1 MPEYV
6 PSEGLVAWYG
16 LNGNLDDGWG
26 DANLNSFGGDVFESG
41 RFGENDKAFKFNGNS
56 SFLKTS
62 SALLNSGQNHSI
74 LIWFRSE
81 DYFSGGQNFFNT
93 AGAGD
98 CGDDHT
104 ISSFAL
110 NPIGF
115 PVVGSPFIGFCLGN
129 GSTWNLTC
137 QSQAFPVVLEDTW
150 NLFSLTKDNLLW
162 TVFLNGQE
170 VFSFVAAGNVQDAST
185 FLNFGNVSACGASEY
200 FNGLF
205 DEIGLWQKTLS
216 AQEIDELYQNGLPI
230 GGCTDQ
236 DACNFDADAT
246 LDDGSCLDCSL
257 FAAKCGPGTIW
268 NAEMQMC
275 IGDGS
280 GDINLDGCVQL
291 NDLLDL
297 LGAYGNCGTDESVWQ
312 CGDPLEYQG
321 YDYETVQIEEQCWFA
336 ENLKSQ
342 QFSNGE
348 FLDELYDN
356 DDWVNATSS
365 AYSVL
370 DQELL
375 YNGFTTM
382 DDRGICPAGWSPGSN
397 SDWSELADSQGGAS
411 IAGTALKDSTSG
423 GTNDSGFGGLM
434 VGYRTYWNGEFLNQG
449 SNAYFWTTTT
459 NENGIQYDVRLSSSS
474 PALTGG
480 PNSTSEDGF
489 SIRCI
494 QDSE

>member
-1 MPEYV
+1 MRYVSTLFAFFLLSVGLAQVPEYV

-62 SALLNSGQNHSI
+62 SAILNSGQNHSI

-170 VFSFVAAGNVQDAST
+170 VFSFVATGNVQDAST

-205 DEIGLWQKTLS
+205 DEIGLWQRTLS

-291 NDLLDL
+291 SDLLDL
-297 LGAYGNCGTDESVWQ
+297 LGAYGSCDNAEEIEHPCGNGAFLPGDDLACAGWDYLGAYDGGEYYLSIAPIAWDSAQAFAVTLNGGLAVISSQEENNWMSEMLNGVQAWIGLHQNSSSVDYNEPSGGWEWVDGSALDYVNWSVSEPNDVN
-312 CGDPLEYQG
+312 GDSNAGHL
-321 YDYETVQIEEQCWFA
+321 
-336 ENLKSQ
+336 
-342 QFSNGE
+342 FSNA
-348 FLDELYDN
+348 FWN
-356 DDWVNATSS
+356 DH
-365 AYSVL
+365 
-370 DQELL
+370 
-375 YNGFTTM
+375 
-382 DDRGICPAGWSPGSN
+382 PGW
-397 SDWSELADSQGGAS
+397 AH
-411 IAGTALKDSTSG
+411 
-423 GTNDSGFGGLM
+423 
-434 VGYRTYWNGEFLNQG
+434 
-449 SNAYFWTTTT
+449 
-459 NENGIQYDVRLSSSS
+459 
-474 PALTGG
+474 
-480 PNSTSEDGF
+480 EDGPF
-489 SIRCI
+489 GINIYAIIEFR
-494 QDSE
+494 